1 MKAVAGWRVL
11 TRKASA
17 TKASIEVQTMP
28 SQGMTQKVAIIS
40 TAIAARRIMPWRGS
54 SIGSF
59 TGSPP
64 PNRCRPVS
72 TSASPISPVSPPRMY
87 GQNSGDS
94 TILRTLLGDE
104 TQFGMAYRIRKRAA
118 MMAPMPSCTCIARWL
133 TPDPPRSDYGDDSPG
148 RRTAAPGRFVN
159 RASAFD
165 PHAQLVDQ
173 RAEGLVLGL
182 DEVVCLFRAHHLDDR
197 AACRHLLNEFL
208 VASSLGNPLAPFGSH
223 VIGQIIRP
231 GNAGPANQLSEIGF
245 AKRTRRRRVKAR
257 HRLVRGHHQRL
268 QLAIGHET
276 RQRRGVGAQER
287 RRAVE
292 HRRRRSTATLL
303 RDMRGLFQR
312 IRDAELIQNENRR
325 QMQHRAHTR
334 GAVAGAL
341 ALGQAD

>member
-148 RRTAAPGRFVN
+148 RRTAAPGAFVN

-165 PHAQLVDQ
+165 PHAQLVHQ
-173 RAEGLVLGL
+173 RAEGLVLRL
-182 DEVVCLFRAHHLDDR
+182 DEVIGLFRAHHLDHR
-197 AACRHLLNEFL
+197 AARRHLLDEFL
-208 VASSLGNPLAPFGSH
+208 VAGSLGHPRAPFGSH
-223 VIGQIIRP
+223 VVGQIIRP
-231 GNAGPANQLSEIGF
+231 GNAGPADQLSEFGF
-245 AKRTRRRRVKAR
+245 SQRTRRWGVEAR
-257 HRLVRGHHQRL
+257 HRLILRHHQRF
-268 QLAIGHET
+268 QLTIGHET
-276 RQRRGVGAQER
+276 RHRRSVGAQER

-292 HRRRRSTATLL
+292 HRRRCGTAALL
-303 RDMRGLFQR
+303 RDMRGLCQR
-312 IRDAELIQNENRR
+312 VRDAELVQHEDRR
-325 QMQHRAHTR
+325 QM
-334 GAVAGAL
+334 
-341 ALGQAD
+341 